1 MLAHLKTPLN
11 HSAVLVWNIDLAS
24 TRSNDHGNHEELDV
38 VQKQVGGFMRKLE
51 VVHMEV
57 GGCLKSNLNLKSKYL
72 LSILMNSNICV
83 GCFERSF
90 RLVHK
95 TFDV

>member
-1 MLAHLKTPLN
+1 M
-11 HSAVLVWNIDLAS
+11 VWNLDLAS

-57 GGCLKSNLNLKSKYL
+57 GGRLKSNLNLKSKYD
-72 LSILMNSNICV
+72 SIATV
-83 GCFERSF
+83 GEIRVYQRADFQSGSRVLKKVF
-90 RLVHK
+90 
-95 TFDV
+95 